1 MISSWPT
8 FFFES
13 NLVCDYYIGNWP
25 IAYNN
30 DKLRKLRKHW
40 LTRSTPYTHHKT
52 AAIFYGLAHRAFQ
65 ENKDMINHSILY
77 EDLNSNPL
85 EEAKKLLQV
94 IGLNQDLAGE
104 ACKALENDSQNGI
117 LGQRGK
123 GSITITDQM
132 KVEIDAALKEC
143 GSNLS
148 FASDINV
155 IRQRIQ
161 VDQ

>member
-1 MISSWPT
+1 M
-8 FFFES
+8 
-13 NLVCDYYIGNWP
+13 VCDFQIGNWP
-25 IAYNN
+25 IIHDNEKHKGLQ
-30 DKLRKLRKHW
+30 KLW
-40 LTRSTPYTHHKT
+40 LKRSTPYNHHE
-52 AAIFYGLAHRAFQ
+52 ALAVYYDVIHETFEQ
-65 ENKDMINHSILY
+65 LKDVFHHSILY

-132 KVEIDAALKEC
+132 KMEIDAALKEC